1 MEEDLNSLLEKL
13 KFSKEETT
21 KIVSTNLD
29 YNNTQG
35 FEAWAIGKLWS
46 IEKVNREAMYQ
57 VFKSIWYTKEEANFV
72 AMKGVSFVMFE
83 NVEDR
88 KRILNLSPGCLTS
101 ASSLC
106 FLMLKKQ
113 RWIHMLSTYLHFGQ
127 QPAISP
133 AKSMK
138 FLCWN
143 YYGLGNPTIV
153 REFKQFLVV
162 NNPDVIFLNETKMKA
177 NDFQHVQNRCMMKN
191 GLAMSSEGR
200 SGDLALMWREDFD
213 VNIQNCSKFHIDALV
228 QYENNRS
235 VCFTGFYGDANP
247 SFRNNS

>member
-1 MEEDLNSLLEKL
+1 MLLSLSWGFPLVSSMEEDLNSLLEKL

-72 AMKGVSFVMFE
+72 AMKGVSFIMFE

-88 KRILNLSPGCLTS
+88 KRILNLSSGCLTS
-101 ASSLC
+101 ASLLC

-113 RWIHMLSTYLHFGQ
+113 RWIHMLSTYLHFGYE
-127 QPAISP
+127 
-133 AKSMK
+133 
-138 FLCWN
+138 FLI
-143 YYGLGNPTIV
+143 Y
-153 REFKQFLVV
+153 R
-162 NNPDVIFLNETKMKA
+162 LN
-177 NDFQHVQNRCMMKN
+177 VW
-191 GLAMSSEGR
+191 
-200 SGDLALMWREDFD
+200 MWEVLSR
-213 VNIQNCSKFHIDALV
+213 KLL
-228 QYENNRS
+228 
-235 VCFTGFYGDANP
+235 P
-247 SFRNNS
+247 